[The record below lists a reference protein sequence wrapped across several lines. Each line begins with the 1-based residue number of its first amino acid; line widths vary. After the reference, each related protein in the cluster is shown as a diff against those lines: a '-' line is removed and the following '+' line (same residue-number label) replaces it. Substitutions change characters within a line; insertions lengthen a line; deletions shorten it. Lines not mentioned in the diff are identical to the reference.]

1 MAIKSIVLNFLLLSL
16 FFSACS
22 FLGSY
27 KEKKLR
33 IVTVP
38 EGAEVR
44 IGSTNQPSGVT
55 PFELSSTDLQELRT
69 KGYLSMNLSKRGFQE
84 QKILI
89 SDLGIAEISVDLI
102 PLDKDLFNRLILGT
116 YSGQLNEILRD
127 MLAIQGL
134 FVLGDI
140 ANCKTKLEAF
150 VASWPT
156 IGAAYTML
164 GSIAVR
170 EKDYSL
176 AKSYFSKA
184 VHLDPKD
191 STAEKMLK
199 AIDSGARQ

>member
-1 MAIKSIVLNFLLLSL
+1 MAINSIVLNLLLVSL
-16 FFSACS
+16 FFSSCS
-22 FLGSY
+22 FLGGS
-27 KEKKLR
+27 KEKKFR

-44 IGSTNQPSGVT
+44 VGNSGLPPGVT
-55 PFELSSTDLQELRT
+55 PYELSSEHLQELRT
-69 KGYLSMNLSKRGFQE
+69 NGFLSLKISKLGFQE
-84 QKILI
+84 QKIII
-89 SDLGIAEISVDLI
+89 SNLGIAEITVDLI
-102 PLDKDLFNRLILGT
+102 PLDKDLFHRLVLGT

-176 AKSYFSKA
+176 AKSYFLKA